1 MKTINKIL
9 VKLKP
14 IKNVIFAVVS
24 VIAGIFAFF
33 LISKKIK
40 SKKIEKL
47 DKNVAENKQKVEAL
61 ETQVKQVKDKRKT
74 VKSDIDKAKQKNAKL
89 EKQKA
94 KLVIEEK
101 PTKDVKDN
109 ILKQTRRGRPKKA

>member
-9 VKLKP
+9 EKLKP
-14 IKNVIFAVVS
+14 IKNIIFAVVS

-33 LISKKIK
+33 LINKKVK

-47 DKNVAENKQKVEAL
+47 DKNVAENKQKVEVL
-61 ETQVKQVKDKRKT
+61 ETQVKQVKAKRKT
-74 VKSDIDKAKQKNAKL
+74 VKTDIDKAKQQNAKL

-94 KLVIEEK
+94 ELVIEEK
-101 PTKDVKDN
+101 PAEEVKEN